1 MSDIIVAEKNDNK
14 NLGYLDLS
22 GAIGSLGQ
30 IDAMDILPP
39 LLGGTVALGTT
50 ILVRKYGKTKPKLVE
65 YAPLI
70 GAAAGIV
77 GSIPLY
83 WWRGPRAVI
92 AGAVTGVIVG
102 GGLFAFEKVSTS
114 EWALSGIGQRH
125 VVRRLPGRVGSFH
138 AVQTNTG
145 MAAANVPTAMSPG
158 GFDLE
163 GFGANP
169 T

>member
-1 MSDIIVAEKNDNK
+1 MSDIIVAKKNDDK
-14 NLGYLDLS
+14 NLGYMDLS
-22 GAIGSLGQ
+22 GAVGSLGQ

-39 LLGGTVALGTT
+39 LLGGTVALGAT
-50 ILVRKYGKTKPKLVE
+50 ILVRKYGKTKPNLVT

-102 GGLFAFEKVSTS
+102 GGLFAFEKISTTN
-114 EWALSGIGQRH
+114 WALAGIGRH
-125 VVRRLPGRVGSFH
+125 VVRRLPGQVGSFVN
-138 AVQTNTG
+138 VQTNTG
-145 MAAANVPTAMSPG
+145 MPALNQPTAVSPG
-158 GFDLE
+158 GFDLS
-163 GFGANP
+163 GFGANV